1 MRRGSF
7 GAQRIK
13 TGGGAWPSA
22 SGRRRRHYFIMYV
35 CKLTGIVCL
44 IALSTQQAERQRTH
58 LTPATPQD
66 LQHSRANTDSHSS
79 HNTQDTRV
87 KNKIRIALCKRTLSP
102 ARHVLEDT
110 SHQTRP
116 KANAGDASL
125 LMGRMNWNILD

>member
-35 CKLTGIVCL
+35 CTLTGIVCL

-87 KNKIRIALCKRTLSP
+87 KKKY
-102 ARHVLEDT
+102 
-110 SHQTRP
+110 
-116 KANAGDASL
+116 ASL
-125 LMGRMNWNILD
+125 YAKEHSAQPDMFWRTHHIKPDPKPMRVMPLCLWGV